1 MDVSSELHC
10 DSTAEEEE
18 EKESDDFNF
27 TPEMDRGWSWVV
39 MIASF
44 CGNILTD
51 GITFCSGL
59 VLSELV
65 VTFHESVSKTAWVSS
80 LQSGISMLAGKV
92 SRVDATKSQICF
104 KFAPQVENLRAE

>member
-1 MDVSSELHC
+1 MTDLELHS
-10 DSTAEEEE
+10 DALAEEKEEEE
-18 EKESDDFNF
+18 EEQASDDFNYA
-27 TPEMDRGWSWVV
+27 PQMDRGWSWIV

-44 CGNILTD
+44 CSNLLTD

-80 LQSGISMLAGKV
+80 LQSGISMLAG
-92 SRVDATKSQICF
+92 DISQI
-104 KFAPQVENLRAE
+104 